1 MRLILVPALAA
12 ALAGCVASREEAR
25 QLQAPPRAA
34 QALILFPD
42 HHELRGAVALDWID
56 GVSQHSYVLAEPNQ
70 SVMRP
75 LIERALSAS
84 GLKARTPVRARYG
97 LQVTVDNARGPGVGT
112 DMHAALGATYVI
124 VERATG
130 REVFRHRTATAGRAA
145 FLKPN
150 EDDLRR
156 GTQRSLMLI
165 RAVNH
170 AGVPLAAFDLFWDFD
185 PTVVGQSDLWDGHQG
200 QWWDPIDY
208 NEWSQGDWNEFW
220 EIYRYATLASLV
232 IGPLSVGAEIVN
244 PLNFTP
250 FASDSAAA
258 RARRGDAGGIAQARR
273 ERDGR
278 DRAARAINRAAAANV
293 TAFLVALSAAED
305 VAPVPLLPCWG
316 SPAVEAFKA
325 ALQAQ
330 GRTFRTDDCRTPL

>member
-1 MRLILVPALAA
+1 MRLFIVPVLVA

-25 QLQAPPRAA
+25 RLQAPPRAP

-42 HHELRGAVALDWID
+42 RHELRGSVALEWID

-75 LIERALSAS
+75 LIRRALEAS
-84 GLKARTPVRARYG
+84 GLLARTPVRARYG
-97 LQVTVDNARGPGVGT
+97 LRVTVDSAEGPMLGT
-112 DMHAALGATYVI
+112 DMRASLGATYVI

-130 REVFRHRTATAGRAA
+130 REVFRRRVSTGGEAA

-156 GTQRSLMLI
+156 GAQRTLTLL

-185 PTVVGQSDLWDGHQG
+185 PTVVGQGDLWDGHQG
-200 QWWDPIDY
+200 QWWAPIDY
-208 NEWSQGDWNEFW
+208 DEWSQGDWNEFW

-232 IGPLSVGAEIVN
+232 IGPATVGAEIVN

-278 DRAARAINRAAAANV
+278 DRAARAIHRATAANV
-293 TAFLVALSAAED
+293 TAFLAALSEQEG
-305 VAPVPLLPCWG
+305 VAPVPLVPCWG
-316 SPAVEAFKA
+316 SPAVEALKA
-325 ALQAQ
+325 ALLAQ
-330 GRTFRTDDCRTPL
+330 GRLFRTDDCRTPL